1 MTGISWSSMALA
13 GWYSISM
20 EATIGARKPIH
31 GKVKV
36 LEGQEGIV
44 STPDTEIKLVPT
56 SSGPH
61 RWKIQVEAY
70 RKTSTGLQK
79 VSNSALIVR
88 EGTPA
93 ELSQSTEDGQ
103 LLFRIKLTLKKAQ

>member
-1 MTGISWSSMALA
+1 MTLA
-13 GWYSISM
+13 SPAWAAWLSISM
-20 EATIGARKPIH
+20 DATIGARKPIH

-56 SSGPH
+56 SNGHH

-79 VSNSALIVR
+79 VSDSAVVLR
-88 EGTPA
+88 EGVPA
-93 ELSQSTEDGQ
+93 EISEKTEEGQ
-103 LLFRIKLTLKKAQ
+103 LLFRIKLTLKQAH